1 MEHRNYRNRK
11 GQTGLQYSAPIKTVK
26 PSDTSVRAE
35 PAAVTGLT
43 RYTLIQAIAAAIIIA
58 VITVI
63 RLFSGNLYQDIQ
75 AGIEGE
81 GVAGLD
87 VSDAASQVM
96 SYMQENETF
105 SQLFPASEGKENQG
119 DGAVWTSV
127 ILSDNHLDCASK
139 KDLACPVAYTKITS
153 GYGYRTDPFSG
164 QSVLHKGMDMAVPEG
179 STVLAAGNGV
189 VAACAYDE
197 VGGWYVV
204 IDHGD
209 QLQTYYGHLS
219 KISVKQGDLVCVGQE
234 IALSGNTGKTTG
246 PHLHFEVVD
255 NGQNVD
261 PADYIHV

>member
-11 GQTGLQYSAPIKTVK
+11 GQTGLQYSAPVKTVK
-26 PSDTSVRAE
+26 PSVTSDKAE
-35 PAAVTGLT
+35 PAVVTGLT
-43 RYTLIQAIAAAIIIA
+43 QYTLIQAIAAAIIIA

-63 RLFSGNLYQDIQ
+63 RLLSGNLYQDIQ
-75 AGIEGE
+75 TGIEGD

-87 VSDAASQVM
+87 ISDATSQVM

-105 SQLFPASEGKENQG
+105 SQLFPALENKEDQG
-119 DGAVWTSV
+119 DGAVWTSS
-127 ILSDNHLDCASK
+127 ILSDNDNSRLLGK
-139 KDLACPVAYTKITS
+139 ELACPVTFTKITS
-153 GYGYRTDPFSG
+153 DYGYRTDPFSG
-164 QSVLHKGMDMAVPEG
+164 ESVFHKGMDMAVPESSCVSAAG
-179 STVLAAGNGV
+179 DGVVLA
-189 VAACAYDE
+189 CDYDE

-204 IDHGD
+204 IDHGN

-219 KISVKQGDLVCVGQE
+219 KISVKQGDLVCEGQK

-255 NGQNVD
+255 HGQNVD